1 MSDPTGSPGELER
14 EIEQARLDLA
24 QSVDAIVDRVHPKK
38 VVQRSVGRLKERVG
52 IGPASAHPG
61 AHPDGTV
68 ARRDDQSG
76 GLPVPKEYLI
86 AAGAAVVAAGAVAF
100 LVWRRRR

>member
-14 EIEQARLDLA
+14 QIEQARLDLA

-38 VVQRSVGRLKERVG
+38 VVQRSVGRLKERIG
-52 IGPASAHPG
+52 IGV

-68 ARRDDQSG
+68 ARYDDDTDAEAG
-76 GLPVPKEYLI
+76 GLPVRKEYLI
-86 AAGAAVVAAGAVAF
+86 AAGAVVAAGVVAVII
-100 LVWRRRR
+100 WRRRRS

>member
-14 EIEQARLDLA
+14 QIEQARLDLA

-38 VVQRSVGRLKERVG
+38 VVQRSVGRLKERIG
-52 IGPASAHPG
+52 IGA

-68 ARRDDQSG
+68 ARYDDDTDTEAG
-76 GLPVPKEYLI
+76 GLPVRKEYLI
-86 AAGAAVVAAGAVAF
+86 AAGAVVAAGVVAVII
-100 LVWRRRR
+100 WRRRRS